1 MTELKGNY
9 QIALDLSM
17 DDLRNA
23 MKSVGVTVPAGA
35 LPGGDAKAD
44 EASDPGASSIFRSV
58 QEMGLKLDPRKSPIE
73 LIVVDHLEKTPTE
86 N

>member
-1 MTELKGNY
+1 M
-9 QIALDLSM
+9 
-17 DDLRNA
+17 
-23 MKSVGVTVPAGA
+23 PAGS
-35 LPGGDAKAD
+35 LPGGDGKAD

-58 QEMGLKLDPRKSPIE
+58 QDMGLKLDPRKGPIE